1 MRRLIAFPCAGE
13 TLIGTLDLPDGATAG
28 AVLIVSGGN
37 ELRAGAH
44 RGMAMLARDLA
55 GRGLAVLRFD
65 RRGIGDS
72 SGTNEGHAGS
82 AADIAAAAAAL
93 HAAAPDARPI
103 GFGNCDGASAL
114 ARFGRAAG
122 LARVVLANPWLAAP
136 IAADLPAAAAIRGHY
151 RARLRDPAAWRRL
164 LSGGVRID
172 RLARGLT
179 RAGMREEVPAEAT
192 ATLAAIATWGVDAR
206 VILAA
211 GDGTALAFADAA
223 ARHGLMVP
231 ITTVATGSHS
241 FADAREALVAAIVG
255 AAA

>member
-13 TLIGTLDLPDGATAG
+13 TLIGTLDLPDGDAAG

-72 SGTNEGHAGS
+72 SGTNAGHEGS

-93 HAAAPDARPI
+93 RTAAPDARPI
-103 GFGNCDGASAL
+103 GFGNCDGATAL

-122 LARVVLANPWLAAP
+122 LSRVVLANPWLAATAP
-136 IAADLPAAAAIRGHY
+136 GDLPPAAAIRGHY

-164 LSGGVRID
+164 LTGGVGIG

-179 RAGMREEVPAEAT
+179 RAGRREQVSAEAST
-192 ATLAAIATWGVDAR
+192 TLAAIAAWGADAR

-211 GDGTALAFADAA
+211 EDGTALAFADAA
-223 ARHGLMVP
+223 ARHGLTVP
-231 ITTVATGSHS
+231 IATVGTASHS
-241 FADAREALVAAIVG
+241 FADARAALVTAIAD